1 MVLIPRKGDAVNI
14 DLLFT
19 SEGEAGLVSD
29 TGFEHPVAGIMYDAQ
44 TGLLAL
50 EFADTDSVELNIP
63 VEQSAG
69 DTLLNRHDLHA
80 GVIQKGLIADGR
92 QVPLVLIN
100 DPFGGGNTGAF
111 AVRPRKSLAA
121 FESFMKRCVSGQPVH
136 RADLG
141 NEDKG
146 GSILGGINPAVLEFA
161 PHLARQRTMEA
172 SPHMAPQHAPPA
184 LGLGGSG
191 GSGGNARRVQQQ
203 QKRRNAQSRS
213 ENDEE

>member
-1 MVLIPRKGDAVNI
+1 MALIPRKGDAVNI

-29 TGFEHPVAGIMYDAQ
+29 TGLDHPVAGIMYDAL

-50 EFADTDSVELNIP
+50 EFADTDSMELNIP

-69 DTLLNRHDLHA
+69 DSLLHRHDLHA
-80 GVIQKGLIADGR
+80 GIIQKGVIADGR

-121 FESFMKRCVSGQPVH
+121 FENFMKRCISGQPVH

-161 PHLARQRTMEA
+161 PHLARQRTLEA
-172 SPHMAPQHAPPA
+172 SPHLAPQHAPPG
-184 LGLGGSG
+184 LGLGGNG
-191 GSGGNARRVQQQ
+191 GGAQRARQSQQQ
-203 QKRRNAQSRS
+203 RRNAQSRS
-213 ENDEE
+213 ENGEE

>member
-1 MVLIPRKGDAVNI
+1 MALIPRKGDAVNI

-29 TGFEHPVAGIMYDAQ
+29 TELVHPVAGIMYDAL

-50 EFADTDSVELNIP
+50 EFADTDSMELNIP

-69 DTLLNRHDLHA
+69 DALLHRHDLHA
-80 GVIQKGLIADGR
+80 GIIQKGVIADGR

-121 FESFMKRCVSGQPVH
+121 FENFMKRCISGQPVH

-161 PHLARQRTMEA
+161 PHLARQRTLEA
-172 SPHMAPQHAPPA
+172 SPHLAPQHAPPG

-191 GSGGNARRVQQQ
+191 AQRARQS
-203 QKRRNAQSRS
+203 QKQRRNAQSRS
-213 ENDEE
+213 ENGEE